1 MSDDAGP
8 LGITG
13 GSVTASCYHHQ
24 AIDRVG
30 DGLTV
35 VGTSGDG
42 VVEAVVADT
51 KAWTVGVQWHPED
64 TYAQDA
70 QQREL
75 MGALV
80 LAAGRN

>member
-1 MSDDAGP
+1 
-8 LGITG
+8 
-13 GSVTASCYHHQ
+13 HQ

-42 VVEAVVADT
+42 VVEAVVADA

-80 LAAGRN
+80 CEAGRS